1 MFRQNLHTHS
11 HFSDGKASPEAVVK
25 SALDQNINCLGFSDH
40 APVPFENS
48 FSIKPGQLNNYCT
61 EIRRLRFEYA
71 QGIDILLAL
80 EIDYIPGLMEN
91 FGAFKKASALDYV
104 IGSVHLVGQ
113 NDPENL
119 WFIDGPLVE
128 TYDDGLT
135 RFFGND
141 IQKAVSA
148 FYRQTN
154 QMIEN
159 ETFDVIGHFDKIK
172 MHNQNRFFTEDE
184 KWYQKLVFE
193 SLELIKAHD
202 LIVEVNTRG
211 LYKKRAQDFFPSTW
225 ILKELLKMDIP
236 VIVSSD
242 AHQPEELQL
251 LFSEAHQALLATGHK
266 KTMRFTQGKWHG
278 FAIV

>member
-11 HFSDGKASPEAVVK
+11 LFSDGKATPEAVVK
-25 SALDQNINCLGFSDH
+25 SALDQNISCLGFSDH

-48 FSIKPGQLNNYCT
+48 FSIKSDLLPAYCA
-61 EIRRLRFEYA
+61 EIRRLQFEYA
-71 QGIDILLAL
+71 QQIDILLAL
-80 EIDYIPGLMEN
+80 EVDYIPGLMEN
-91 FGAFKKASALDYV
+91 FGAIKTASALDYI

-128 TYDDGLT
+128 TYDDGLE

-159 ETFDVIGHFDKIK
+159 ETFEVIGHFDKIK

-193 SLELIKAHD
+193 TLELIKAHD

-225 ILKELLKMDIP
+225 ILKELSKMDIP

-242 AHQPEELQL
+242 AHKPDELQL
-251 LFSEAHQALLATGHK
+251 LFAEAHQALLATGHK

-278 FAIV
+278 FAIA